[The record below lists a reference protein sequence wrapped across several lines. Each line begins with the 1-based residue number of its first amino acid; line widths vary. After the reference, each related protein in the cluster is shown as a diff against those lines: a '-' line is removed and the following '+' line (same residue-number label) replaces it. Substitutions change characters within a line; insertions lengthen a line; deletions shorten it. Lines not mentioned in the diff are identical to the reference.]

1 MRSGFLTFLV
11 PPRTESGKVGHREKA
26 AMGGRF
32 RSLDPFD
39 RERPNPRGL
48 RLVGADQ
55 SQRGSELEGRLAG
68 ARRARPSPSL
78 DARRAIAKSNLE
90 AASDRSLDP
99 RDPRWLVAIETA
111 AQLEGS
117 VLTFERRRK
126 VLAFAHRLGVRP
138 FDANLIVAAIQDRA
152 RRGESISEA
161 APIVAMTARPH
172 GRKLGWR
179 KVAWSVAW
187 VVAIGAHAAVATW
200 ILR

>member
-1 MRSGFLTFLV
+1 MS
-11 PPRTESGKVGHREKA
+11 
-26 AMGGRF
+26 GRF

-55 SQRGSELEGRLAG
+55 SDRSSELEGRLAG
-68 ARRARPSPSL
+68 ARRARQSPSL
-78 DARRAIAKSNLE
+78 EARRGIAKSNLE

-126 VLAFAHRLGVRP
+126 VLAFANRLGVRA

-152 RRGESISEA
+152 RRGEPISDA
-161 APIVAMTARPH
+161 APIVSMTARPH
-172 GRKLGWR
+172 IQRLLWR
-179 KVAWSVAW
+179 NVAWSVAW
-187 VVAIGAHAAVATW
+187 IVAIGAHAALATW